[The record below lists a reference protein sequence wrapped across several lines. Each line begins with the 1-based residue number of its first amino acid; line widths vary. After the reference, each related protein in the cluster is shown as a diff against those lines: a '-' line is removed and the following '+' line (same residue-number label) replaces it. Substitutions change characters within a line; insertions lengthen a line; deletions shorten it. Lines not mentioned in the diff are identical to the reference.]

1 MKQYTLIIKFQVED
15 PENSQE
21 LAKITEHIESGEA
34 KATLSM
40 GDINVTDIKLEED
53 ESTNQQGDIL
63 E

>member
-34 KATLSM
+34 KATLST
-40 GDINVTDIKLEED
+40 GDLEVINIKLEED
-53 ESTNQQGDIL
+53 ETIGDN
-63 E
+63 